1 MGRQGTSIGYSLN
14 VFPDESLDELRHT
27 LRHRAPHVR
36 REAFRDREFPV
47 ELRFSQRMV
56 GELLAQPAAVDE
68 LRDLL
73 RDEGLRLV
81 ALNAFVPVSF
91 HQPDLKERVYLP
103 TWHESEERLRYT
115 CDCADLLAALAPPE
129 VKAPTLSV
137 PAGALKQALSEGVT
151 MQMDAAGPSPLP
163 SPHRMGRGNAAT
175 AARSLNSEGR
185 DNAKTSPSP
194 HASGERVGVRGRG
207 DCIVAVEGG
216 TPTIHEQTAAALRR
230 CALHCAEL
238 ERRTGRRVIV
248 GIEPEP
254 GLAYERTSEVVE
266 FFTKFHPAL
275 DGESGSG
282 RYLGV
287 NFDICHQ
294 LVEFEDLAQSV
305 AALQAAGIQIAK
317 IHISNC
323 IEIEKPLIA
332 PELLEALRRRYAT
345 SKFLHQTYGVNAA
358 GQPVYFSL
366 DLPPVLTPD
375 GLRAMAHA
383 GVEKLRIHYHMPL
396 LPGGAMPTTLADVE
410 TFVRGFAKAQPK
422 VPLVIE
428 TYTWLELTAGTG
440 KPDLIPGIADE
451 IRHVS
456 GWV

>member
-14 VFPDESLDELRHT
+14 VFPDESLEELRHT
-27 LRHRAPHVR
+27 LRHRAPHIR
-36 REAFRDREFPV
+36 REAYHDREFPV

-56 GELLAQPAAVDE
+56 EELRAQPAAVVE

-91 HQPDLKERVYLP
+91 HQPNLKERVYLP
-103 TWHESEERLRYT
+103 TWHESDERLRYT

-129 VKAPTLSV
+129 VKEPTLSV
-137 PAGALKQALSEGVT
+137 PAGALK
-151 MQMDAAGPSPLP
+151 
-163 SPHRMGRGNAAT
+163 
-175 AARSLNSEGR
+175 R
-185 DNAKTSPSP
+185 DFA
-194 HASGERVGVRGRG
+194 
-207 DCIVAVEGG
+207 D
-216 TPTIHEQTAAALRR
+216 TPGLHEQTAAALHR
-230 CALHCAEL
+230 CAQHCAEL
-238 ERRTGRRVIV
+238 ERRTGRRVTV
-248 GIEPEP
+248 GLEPEA
-254 GLAYERTSEVVE
+254 GLAYERTSEVIE
-266 FFTKFHPAL
+266 FFTKFRPAL

-332 PELLEALRRRYAT
+332 PELLEALRRRYAE
-345 SKFLHQTYGVNAA
+345 SKFLHQTCGVDAA

-383 GVEKLRIHYHMPL
+383 GVERLRTHYHMPL
-396 LPGGAMPTTLADVE
+396 LPGGAMPTTLAEVE
-410 TFVRGFAKAQPK
+410 AFVRRFAKAQPK

-428 TYTWLELTAGTG
+428 TYTWLELTAGSG
-440 KPDLIPGIADE
+440 AADLVPGIAEE
-451 IRHVS
+451 IHHVS

>member
-1 MGRQGTSIGYSLN
+1 MGRQSASIGYCLN
-14 VFPDESLDELRHT
+14 VFPDESLEELRHT
-27 LRHRAPHVR
+27 LRHRAPHIR
-36 REAFRDREFPV
+36 REAYHDREFPV

-56 GELLAQPAAVDE
+56 EELRAQPAAVAE

-81 ALNAFVPVSF
+81 ALNAFVPISF
-91 HQPDLKERVYLP
+91 HQPNLKERVYLP
-103 TWHESEERLRYT
+103 TWHESDERLRYT

-129 VKAPTLSV
+129 VKDLTLSV
-137 PAGALKQALSEGVT
+137 PAGALKRDFA
-151 MQMDAAGPSPLP
+151 DAASQLKVGRDSVEPPLSQCRLDGV
-163 SPHRMGRGNAAT
+163 SPHPG
-175 AARSLNSEGR
+175 L
-185 DNAKTSPSP
+185 
-194 HASGERVGVRGRG
+194 
-207 DCIVAVEGG
+207 
-216 TPTIHEQTAAALRR
+216 HEQTAAALRR
-230 CALHCAEL
+230 CAQHCAEL
-238 ERRTGRRVIV
+238 ERRTGRRVTV

-254 GLAYERTSEVVE
+254 GLAYERTSEVIE
-266 FFTKFHPAL
+266 FFTKFRPAL

-305 AALQAAGIQIAK
+305 AALQAAGVQIAK
-317 IHISNC
+317 IHVSNC

-332 PELLEALRRRYAT
+332 PELLEALRRRYAE
-345 SKFLHQTYGVNAA
+345 SKFLHQTCGVNVA

-396 LPGGAMPTTLADVE
+396 LPGGAMPTTLAEVE
-410 TFVRGFAKAQPK
+410 TFVRRFARAAPK

-428 TYTWLELTAGTG
+428 TYTWLELAADSGA
-440 KPDLIPGIADE
+440 PDLVPGIAEE
-451 IRHVS
+451 IHHVS
-456 GWV
+456 GWLTA

>member
-1 MGRQGTSIGYSLN
+1 MGRQGTRIGYSLN
-14 VFPDESLDELRHT
+14 VFPDESLEELRHT
-27 LRHRAPHVR
+27 LRHRAPHIR
-36 REAFRDREFPV
+36 REAYHDREFPV

-56 GELLAQPAAVDE
+56 EQLHAQPAAVAE

-81 ALNAFVPVSF
+81 ALNAFVPISF
-91 HQPDLKERVYLP
+91 HQPNLKERVYLP
-103 TWHESEERLRYT
+103 TWHESDQRLRYT

-129 VKAPTLSV
+129 VKEPTLSV
-137 PAGALKQALSEGVT
+137 PAGALKRDFSEPVAERASV
-151 MQMDAAGPSPLP
+151 QP
-163 SPHRMGRGNAAT
+163 AT
-175 AARSLNSEGR
+175 
-185 DNAKTSPSP
+185 P
-194 HASGERVGVRGRG
+194 ERWRVQL
-207 DCIVAVEGG
+207 
-216 TPTIHEQTAAALRR
+216 HEQTATALRR
-230 CALHCAEL
+230 CAQHCAEL
-238 ERRTGRRVIV
+238 ERRTGRRVTV
-248 GIEPEP
+248 GLEPEP
-254 GLAYERTSEVVE
+254 GLAYERTSDVIK
-266 FFTKFHPAL
+266 FFTKFRPAL
-275 DGESGSG
+275 DGETGGG

-305 AALQAAGIQIAK
+305 AALQAANIQIAK

-332 PELLEALRRRYAT
+332 PELLEALRRRYAE
-345 SKFLHQTYGVNAA
+345 SKFLHQTCGVNAA
-358 GQPVYFSL
+358 GRPVYFSL

-410 TFVRGFAKAQPK
+410 TFVRGFAKATPK

-428 TYTWLELTAGTG
+428 TYTWLELTAGGGT
-440 KPDLIPGIADE
+440 PDLVPSISDE

-456 GWV
+456 GWL

>member
-1 MGRQGTSIGYSLN
+1 MGRQSTSIGYSLN
-14 VFPDESLDELRHT
+14 VFPDESLEELRHT
-27 LRHRAPHVR
+27 LRHRAPHIR

-56 GELLAQPAAVDE
+56 EELRAQPAAVAE

-103 TWHESEERLRYT
+103 TWHESDERLRYT

-129 VKAPTLSV
+129 VKEPTLSV
-137 PAGALKQALSEGVT
+137 PAGALKQDIANTPGV
-151 MQMDAAGPSPLP
+151 
-163 SPHRMGRGNAAT
+163 
-175 AARSLNSEGR
+175 
-185 DNAKTSPSP
+185 
-194 HASGERVGVRGRG
+194 
-207 DCIVAVEGG
+207 
-216 TPTIHEQTAAALRR
+216 HEQTAAALRR
-230 CALHCAEL
+230 CAQHCAEL
-238 ERRTGRRVIV
+238 ERRTGRRVTV

-254 GLAYERTSEVVE
+254 GLAYERTSEVIE
-266 FFTKFHPAL
+266 FFAKFHPAL
-275 DGESGSG
+275 DGEIGGG

-305 AALQAAGIQIAK
+305 AALQAADIRIAK

-332 PELLEALRRRYAT
+332 PELLEALHHRYAT

-375 GLRAMAHA
+375 GLRAMAHT

-410 TFVRGFAKAQPK
+410 NFVRRFAKAQPK

-428 TYTWLELTAGTG
+428 TYTWLELTAGSG
-440 KPDLIPGIADE
+440 KPDLVPSIADE

-456 GWV
+456 GWLK